1 MCAVF
6 YSIKGKP
13 KNLHPP
19 TPGLY
24 NLHMELKD
32 HPPFELKARSA
43 YWIDDAVGH
52 FAEPDLHRWPK
63 NCLQAG
69 EGFSPDGM
77 PRDIMDS
84 NFHGTRRDAETG
96 ADL

>member
-19 TPGLY
+19 TPGRH

-43 YWIDDAVGH
+43 YWIDDA
-52 FAEPDLHRWPK
+52 K
-63 NCLQAG
+63 
-69 EGFSPDGM
+69 
-77 PRDIMDS
+77 
-84 NFHGTRRDAETG
+84 
-96 ADL
+96 